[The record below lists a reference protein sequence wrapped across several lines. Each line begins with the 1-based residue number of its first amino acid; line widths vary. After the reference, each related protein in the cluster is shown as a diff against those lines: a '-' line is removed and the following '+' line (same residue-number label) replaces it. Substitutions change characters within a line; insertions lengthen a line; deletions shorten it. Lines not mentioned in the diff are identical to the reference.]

1 MYFLSDKAISLKQGF
16 EQNTGQRQKL
26 KNIKEMFTF
35 GVYWFIILV
44 VVGEEESQDWSGRV
58 GERERETAPSGTGS
72 VGNRLSIDR
81 NAYLGFF

>member
-1 MYFLSDKAISLKQGF
+1 MSDKSISLKQGF

-26 KNIKEMFTF
+26 KNIKETFTF

-58 GERERETAPSGTGS
+58 GERERSHPLEQAVWGTGCLLTGMLIWAS
-72 VGNRLSIDR
+72 FDP
-81 NAYLGFF
+81 